1 MKKLVVI
8 FLIGMLLFSCKE
20 VNNNPNQN
28 QTPKRNAIN
37 KSATLK
43 ENFDV
48 FLGKFSTDSL
58 FQHSRI
64 KFPLRNE
71 VYNSDN
77 GDYEISKIDKE
88 KWKFF
93 NIKALPANYITKLSN
108 KSDYRYIFNVQII
121 DTGVNVDYIFMA
133 LDGKWMLINIVDSST

>member
-1 MKKLVVI
+1 MKNLVVI
-8 FLIGMLLFSCKE
+8 FLIGILLFSCKE
-20 VNNNPNQN
+20 VNNNLKQN
-28 QTPKRNAIN
+28 QTPKRNVLN
-37 KSATLK
+37 KSSISK

-48 FLGKFSTDSL
+48 FFDKFSNDSL

-77 GDYEISKIDKE
+77 KEYEISKIDKE

-93 NIKALPANYITKLSN
+93 NIKGLPANYIIKLSN
-108 KSDYRYIFNVQII
+108 KGDYQHVFNVQII

-133 LDGKWMLINIVDSST
+133 LDGKWMLINIIDSST